1 MKNNEKNNRTP
12 MGTLKKWL
20 CGLAAVPVVLALVYI
35 AICGFALYFNDRA
48 YNSTTT
54 DKILPAPYGI
64 AVPGD
69 DEIFGWIRDMVSRGP
84 RVPGSPAS
92 IRVTEFIRDSFV
104 SSGLQRVA
112 FESTDTL
119 VWKTSRV
126 EVSVNGRKV
135 PCAPIRHSFHQG
147 VPAKFSTGPQ
157 GLIAP
162 MVYVGHGSR
171 RDYAGADVRGKVV
184 VARVGFSS
192 LPVFFM
198 RPFAPGVQDSGK
210 TFGIDY
216 LFKDPYSAADFP
228 GNYLRAM
235 EGGAAAFIG
244 ILEDNFE
251 SNQYHNESYASY
263 DPGQAW
269 KIPGV
274 WLSPA
279 NGDALERQ
287 IRAAAAP
294 IMLTMRFE
302 GELTRAMARAV
313 VGYLPGQSDEIVL
326 IQSHHDSDTT
336 GAVED
341 ASGVAEVL
349 ALAKYFGQVPIGHRT
364 RTLMFA
370 TMDTHF
376 TDYAVHHAFANRHIR
391 PGNPMKE
398 RVVAVVTVEHVGNE
412 FVRGANGQP
421 VSTGLIVPR
430 VLLVSDEVKGL
441 KDLTLGVMRKYRLDR
456 TFMLPTSL
464 MQRIAGEP
472 GLPADSSDFIRAG
485 APVVALVGAPMY
497 LYDATDT
504 PDKVANSE
512 LHRVARA
519 FVDVVFGLSELPGEN
534 FVVLPFT
541 GDF

>member
-1 MKNNEKNNRTP
+1 MTDNEKKKRKP
-12 MGTLKKWL
+12 VITLKKL
-20 CGLAAVPVVLALVYI
+20 LLGLTALPVVLVLAYI
-35 AICGFALYFNDRA
+35 AICGLALYVNDRA
-48 YNSTTT
+48 YNSAATV
-54 DKILPAPYGI
+54 KIPPAPYGI

-69 DEIFGWIRDMVSRGP
+69 DEIFGWIRDIVSHGP
-84 RVPGSPAS
+84 RVSGSPAS
-92 IRVTEFIRDSFV
+92 IRATEFVRDSFV
-104 SSGLQRVA
+104 ASGLQRVA
-112 FESTDTL
+112 FEPTDTL
-119 VWKTSRV
+119 VWRATRV
-126 EVSVNGRKV
+126 EVIVNGKKV
-135 PCAPIRHSFHQG
+135 PCGPIRHCFHRS

-157 GLIAP
+157 GLMAD

-171 RDYAGADVRGKVV
+171 RDYAGNNVRGKVV

-192 LPVFFM
+192 QPTFLM

-235 EGGAAAFIG
+235 EGGAVAFIG

-251 SNQYHNESYASY
+251 SNQYNNESYASY

-279 NGDALERQ
+279 SGDALEKR
-287 IRAAAAP
+287 IRTAAAP
-294 IMLTMRFE
+294 IKLTMHFE
-302 GELTRAMARAV
+302 GELTRARARAV
-313 VGYLPGQSDEIVL
+313 VGYLPGQSDEIIL
-326 IQSHHDSDTT
+326 IEAHHDSDTT

-349 ALAKYFGQVPIGHRT
+349 ALARYFGQVPIEHRK

-391 PGNPMKE
+391 SGNPLKE
-398 RVVAVVTVEHVGNE
+398 RVVAVVTMEHVGNE
-412 FVRGANGQP
+412 FVKGPDGQP
-421 VSTGLIVPR
+421 APTGLIVPR

-441 KDLTLGVMRKYRLDR
+441 KDLTLGVMRTHRLDR
-456 TFMLPTSL
+456 TFMIPTWR
-464 MQRIAGEP
+464 MQFIAGGP

-497 LYDATDT
+497 LYDAADT
-504 PDKVANSE
+504 LDKVAKGE

-519 FVDVVFGLSELPGEN
+519 FVDVVFGLSALPGEN